1 MRFAGWLLGLSLLV
15 APVSGT
21 PAFAEDGAAASIRTL
36 IDRQIAAF
44 RADDGATAYSFASP
58 KLQEVFPNPDV
69 FMAMVK
75 SAYRPVYRPQSVA
88 FGRLRDHEGAF
99 IQEVFLVDPEGVE
112 WTALYALQQQTDGS
126 WRISGC
132 QLAKAPRVSA

>member
-1 MRFAGWLLGLSLLV
+1 MRVAGWLLGLTLLV
-15 APVSGT
+15 APLLPG
-21 PAFAEDGAAASIRTL
+21 PALAEEGPAASIRTL

-58 KLQEVFPNPDV
+58 RLQEIFQSADV
-69 FMAMVK
+69 FMSMVK
-75 SAYRPVYRPQSVA
+75 NAYRPVYRPQSVA

-99 IQEVFLVDPEGVE
+99 IQEVFVVDPDGVE
-112 WTALYALQQQTDGS
+112 WTALYALQQQADGS

-132 QLAKAPRVSA
+132 QLTKAPRVSA